1 MSAQGNFQTSARSLT
16 MSALPQLTDIAKHE
30 RHVRKV
36 PKADAA
42 ITYIERFLR
51 GPRLA
56 STESGGVVKIILSD
70 SNRTR
75 RIHIPPALHRGYL
88 NVMEDPVIR
97 E

>member
-1 MSAQGNFQTSARSLT
+1 MSELGQSRRFGTPLLTSG
-16 MSALPQLTDIAKHE
+16 LPLLADIRGVR

-36 PKADAA
+36 PIADAA

-88 NVMEDPVIR
+88 KVMEDPVTR